1 MIAVLRA
8 LLLRPLLRRPWRFLV
23 TVAGVATGI
32 ASVVATVAASRAAVA
47 SLTEG
52 VVEVAGR
59 TRFEISRTG
68 GVDEDL
74 LTRLLPAMDD
84 MVIVPVIE
92 ELALQ
97 PALGDAVRVLGL
109 ELPVD
114 RLVRDLDVGD
124 ATAGETALETVLVR
138 DGVLL
143 PRSLADR
150 LQLAPGDTFGL
161 SVRSRPVQLTV
172 AATFTPDRFASAWD
186 RVVVMDVAAAQELF
200 GRGRLVDRI
209 EATPRRGVDDAAAET
224 LLRSLVPAGTTVAP
238 PDRRAAQ
245 TDRMVRALD
254 FNLTALSG
262 ISLLVA
268 AVLVGTT
275 LATSVVR
282 RRPVIAL
289 ARSLGASRAQV
300 GTAVLVEAALI
311 GVIGGA
317 LGIAGGIVGA
327 RLALASV
334 RATVAAVVQGA
345 PSSPIRLD
353 LPLAAGAL
361 AASVAIALLAA
372 LLPLRESVSTPPLQG
387 LRGER
392 PAFLAGGPRRRALA
406 GGLLLLLAAAVL
418 VRAPAVAGLPVAALL
433 AALCLMAA
441 LLATS
446 GVVVDV
452 LARIAARPSARLTGN
467 APRLAA
473 AALASGRRRAA
484 WAAGAMG
491 VAVALAV
498 AVATMVSSFRT
509 TVVDWS
515 RQAMRSDVWV
525 RPLAAAT
532 GVGVGRLDPE
542 VVRIAVSLFGE
553 AAVDPFY
560 TAEATVRGA
569 PVTLGA
575 GAFDVIRHFGGVPFR
590 DGRDSRVVFTETLAA
605 HGVIVNEPLA
615 RRFRIREGDTVDL
628 GVPGRTV
635 RRRVIG
641 VFYDYSHSQGM
652 VVMDRRDFLALY
664 PDDGPSEVAIFLPAG
679 SDAAAARESLL
690 RALGGRWLV
699 EALLNRELRTEV
711 IRIFD
716 RTFAITTA
724 LQLVAAAV
732 AVVAVLTVL
741 FAIVNERRRDLALLR
756 ALGGSPG
763 QVRAVVLSEA
773 ALLGLTGAAGG
784 LVIGLAIGVV
794 LVKVVNLQ
802 SFGWTLRFLPPAGA
816 IAVTAAGVVAACVA
830 AGLAPAAVAGR
841 ASPREELHG
850 ES

>member
-8 LLLRPLLRRPWRFLV
+8 LLLRPLVHRPWRFLV
-23 TVAGVATGI
+23 TVVGVATGI

-59 TRFEISRTG
+59 TRFEITRTG

-74 LTRLLPAMDD
+74 LTRLRPAMADL
-84 MVIVPVIE
+84 VIVPVIE
-92 ELALQ
+92 EIALQ
-97 PALGDAVRVLGL
+97 PGLGDAVRVLGL

-114 RLVRDLDVGD
+114 SLVRDV
-124 ATAGETALETVLVR
+124 ELEGGSASMLERVLTG

-143 PRSLADR
+143 PRPMADR
-150 LQLAPGDTFGL
+150 LHLGPGDSLVL
-161 SVRSRPVQLTV
+161 SVRSRPVRLTV
-172 AATFTPDRFASAWD
+172 AGVFTPDRFATAWD
-186 RVVVMDVAAAQELF
+186 RVAVMDVALAQELF
-200 GRGRLVDRI
+200 GRGRLVDRLD
-209 EATPRRGVDDAAAET
+209 ATPRRGVDPAAAEA
-224 LLRSLVPAGTTVAP
+224 LLRRLVPAGATVAP

-282 RRPVIAL
+282 RRAVIAL

-300 GTAVLVEAALI
+300 GGAVLVEAALI
-311 GVIGGA
+311 GVIGGV
-317 LGIAGGIVGA
+317 LGIVAGITGA
-327 RLALASV
+327 RLALDSV

-345 PSSPIRLD
+345 PASPIRLD
-353 LPLAAGAL
+353 PPLAAGAL
-361 AASVAIALLAA
+361 AASLTIALAAA
-372 LLPLRESVSTPPLQG
+372 LLPLLESISTPPLQG
-387 LRGER
+387 LRGDR
-392 PAFLAGGPRRRALA
+392 PGFLAARPRRIALA
-406 GGLLLLLAAAVL
+406 GGALFVVAAVL
-418 VRAPAVAGLPVAALL
+418 LIRAPAVAGLPVAALL
-433 AALCLMAA
+433 GALCLMAF

-446 GVVVDV
+446 GVVVDL
-452 LARIAARPSARLTGN
+452 LARAAARPWAHLEGN

-484 WAAGAMG
+484 WAAGAVG

-498 AVATMVSSFRT
+498 AVATMVSSFRA

-542 VVRIAVSLFGE
+542 VVRIAVSLFGT

-560 TAEATVRGA
+560 TAEATLRGD

-590 DGRDSRVVFTETLAA
+590 DGRDSKDVFTETLET

-615 RRFRIREGDTVDL
+615 RRFDVDEGDVIAL
-628 GVPGRTV
+628 GVPGGTV
-635 RRRVIG
+635 RRRVAG

-652 VVMDRRDFLALY
+652 VVMDKDDFLALY
-664 PDDGPSEVAIFLPAG
+664 PDDGPSEVAVFLPPG
-679 SDAAAARESLL
+679 SDAAAARDALL
-690 RALGGRWLV
+690 DALGGRWLV
-699 EALLNRELRTEV
+699 EALLNRELRGEV

-724 LQLVAAAV
+724 LQLVAAVV

-741 FAIVNERRRDLALLR
+741 FALVNELRRDMALLR
-756 ALGGSPG
+756 ALGAAPG
-763 QVRAVVLSEA
+763 QVRAVVLAEA
-773 ALLGLTGAAGG
+773 ALLGVTGAVGG
-784 LVIGLAIGVV
+784 LVVGLAIGGV
-794 LVKVVNLQ
+794 LVKVVNVQ
-802 SFGWTLRFLPPAGA
+802 SFGWTLRFLPPTGA
-816 IAVTAAGVVAACVA
+816 IAATMAAVVAACVA
-830 AGLAPAAVAGR
+830 AGVAPAVAAGR
-841 ASPREELHG
+841 TSPREELHG